1 MLYNLV
7 FIMFYNMCYI
17 LNYIACYIT
26 YHITCYITCYITSS
40 TSGQVV
46 VKFWSGSSQVLV
58 TGVDVN

>member
-1 MLYNLV
+1 MLHN
-7 FIMFYNMCYI
+7 ICYI

-26 YHITCYITCYITSS
+26 YHITCYITCYITRS